1 MTLYNDVLNE
11 LQYYMLDENN
21 IRKSIEMKFKY
32 IPNNNKPNKKHNNI
46 NHTSVS
52 KPKNNIFIPREKDT
66 LFWCFYIL
74 KNGEVKYETTNNK
87 NDVIATRL
95 KIEYVEKIR
104 NEKQTIKTYKFDTIN
119 NIESNLSNDKILNV
133 KTFLSLCAIE
143 NINVL
148 IVNNKTYY
156 KLLMND
162 SDEIFIIYC
171 LYSGNK
177 SYERRYGFEIGT
189 PHTIN
194 NIETTLYRVENIDKP
209 IKPITAYK
217 VEDLMVISNKLA
229 IETSNAQT
237 GKGKSKKDLYQDI
250 VQYF

>member
-11 LQYYMLDENN
+11 LQYYILDENN

-32 IPNNNKPNKKHNNI
+32 IPNNNKPNNIKHA
-46 NHTSVS
+46 SLS
-52 KPKNNIFIPREKDT
+52 KPASNIFIPREKDT

-95 KIEYVEKIR
+95 KIDYIEKIR

-119 NIESNLSNDKILNV
+119 NIESNLSNDKTLNV

-162 SDEIFIIYC
+162 TPDIYIVYC
-171 LYSGNK
+171 LYNGNK

-189 PHTIN
+189 HHAIN

-217 VEDLMVISNKLA
+217 VQDLVDISNKLA

-237 GKGKSKKDLYQDI
+237 GKVKSKKDLYQEI